1 MLKRLLVAIVSAI
14 VLSSAQGVTIADA
27 LRGPLGT
34 GIAVARWIFEGS
46 EKVLYIEVIGEGGTS
61 EQARQQ
67 GFRLAVEHAVGTVVT
82 SETEVRNDR
91 IVRDE
96 IITYASGY
104 VDRFDIVEQQQV
116 NNRVLVNMKVWV
128 RSSKIAN
135 RLLNRSAAAGAVEGG
150 RISTQIQTL
159 QKERSSGDRLLKSVL
174 ADFPKHAFVVQLDKT
189 QVLFDA
195 NRTGQLE
202 VAFWLSWSKEYL
214 ESIAE
219 ALTAISHQ
227 SGCGDLFSRCRNI
240 ESQIDV
246 VRPGFA
252 STTQTWFN
260 DKVAEQ
266 MVRAELVNSNP
277 VIRISILD
285 TLGKEQ
291 FKGCLFAKEL
301 DYREY
306 APWYYVKLG
315 SNKAPHSMVVIN
327 GGAIKRYNTYIDL
340 SHLPA
345 ANLDQIKVDIVR
357 GWVTS
362 RGVDC

>member
-1 MLKRLLVAIVSAI
+1 MLRRLLVAIGAAL
-14 VLSSAQGVTIADA
+14 VLSSAQGVTIADFIRSP
-27 LRGPLGT
+27 LLGT
-34 GIAVARWIFEGS
+34 GVTLARWISEGS
-46 EKVLYIEVIGEGGTS
+46 EKVLYVEVIGEGSTS

-67 GFRLAVEHAVGTVVT
+67 GFRLAVEHAVGTVVS

-91 IVRDE
+91 VARDE

-104 VDRFDIVEQQQV
+104 VDRFEVVEQQQV

-135 RLLNRSAAAGAVEGG
+135 RLLNKSVASAAVEGG

-159 QKERSSGDRLLKSVL
+159 QQERKSGDRLLKSVL
-174 ADFPKHAFVVQLDKT
+174 AGFPKQAFVIEMDKT

-214 ESIAE
+214 ESVAE

-227 SGCGDLFSRCRNI
+227 SGCGDLFSKCRNY

-252 STTQTWFN
+252 STTQAWFN
-260 DKVAEQ
+260 DNVAFE
-266 MVRAELVNSNP
+266 MVNAEMTQSQP
-277 VIRISILD
+277 VIRIAISD
-285 TLGKEQ
+285 KFGKEQ
-291 FKGCLFAKEL
+291 FTQCRSFP
-301 DYREY
+301 DN
-306 APWYYVKLG
+306 YVKRG
-315 SNKAPHSMVVIN
+315 KYRVFHNIVVIN
-327 GGAIKRYNTYIDL
+327 GAEVKRHNTFIDL
-340 SHLPA
+340 SRLPT
-345 ANLDQIKVDIVR
+345 ANLDHINITIVR
-357 GWVTS
+357 GLVA
-362 RGVDC
+362 GNGIVC